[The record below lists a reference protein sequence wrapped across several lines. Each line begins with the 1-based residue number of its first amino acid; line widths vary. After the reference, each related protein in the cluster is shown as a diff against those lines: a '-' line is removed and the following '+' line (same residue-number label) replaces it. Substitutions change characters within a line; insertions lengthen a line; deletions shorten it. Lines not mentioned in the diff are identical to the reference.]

1 MENELI
7 FVPVYNMLWLSLAV
21 FLFATLLRLKSI
33 VIDKK
38 NKEDDFKIPV
48 FNDGSEML
56 QNTQRNLTNLFEF
69 PVFFYVIC
77 LIIYATNTVDAY
89 FILLATWF
97 FWLRA
102 AHSIVHI
109 FFNKVIPVIAIPVRS
124 LIWIPSTLI
133 LAWMAYRACSM
144 VL

>member
-38 NKEDDFKIPV
+38 NKEEDFKIPV

-69 PVFFYVIC
+69 PVFFSFVYYI
-77 LIIYATNTVDAY
+77 
-89 FILLATWF
+89 
-97 FWLRA
+97 
-102 AHSIVHI
+102 
-109 FFNKVIPVIAIPVRS
+109 
-124 LIWIPSTLI
+124 
-133 LAWMAYRACSM
+133 
-144 VL
+144 